1 MEIQNVFVIFLE
13 HKAMFQNWWKIRF
26 VLVSWR
32 IDPRSIDPREA
43 SLNRFRYPKPP
54 P

>member
-1 MEIQNVFVIFLE
+1 MRIQNTVVIFLE
-13 HKAMFQNWWKIRF
+13 HKGMFQNWWKIRF
-26 VLVSWR
+26 VLIGWR
-32 IDPRSIDPREA
+32 IDPREA